1 MNTIHSIFHK
11 FIKRDVVTSLYTNAF
26 ASFGRNAVLYRPL
39 YIKGKEFIHIG
50 NNTTILN
57 NSRIQVYND
66 LTGLK
71 SEVRIGDNCYLGYNI
86 SILAGGSI
94 EICDGVLMASNIL
107 ISSEN
112 HSVNP
117 EDKRYYSAQP
127 LVCDSVRIGEG
138 CWIGE
143 RVCILPGIT
152 IGKKCV
158 VGAGSIVTK
167 NIPDYCMVAGSP
179 AKVIKVY
186 DFEKHAWI
194 RSEDNK

>member
-1 MNTIHSIFHK
+1 MKTIYLIFHK
-11 FIKRDVVTSLYTNAF
+11 FIKRDVVTSLYTRAF
-26 ASFGRNAVLYRPL
+26 ASFGRKSVLYLPL
-39 YIKGKEFIHIG
+39 YIKGKEFISIG
-50 NNTTILN
+50 DNTTILN
-57 NSRIQVYND
+57 NARIQVYND

-71 SEVRIGDNCYLGYNI
+71 SEVRIGNNCYIGYNT
-86 SILAGGSI
+86 SILAGGNV
-94 EICDGVLMASNIL
+94 EIGDGVLMASNIL

-117 EDKRYYSAQP
+117 EDERYYSAQP
-127 LVCDSVRIGEG
+127 LVCAPVKIEDG

-167 NIPDYCMVAGSP
+167 SIPDYCMVAGAP
-179 AKVIKVY
+179 AKVIKKY
-186 DFEKHAWI
+186 DFEKHAWV
-194 RSEDNK
+194 RGEEQK

>member
-1 MNTIHSIFHK
+1 M
-11 FIKRDVVTSLYTNAF
+11 TSLYTRLF
-26 ASFGRNAVLYRPL
+26 ASFGRKSVLYRPL
-39 YIKGKEFIHIG
+39 YIKGKEFIHVG
-50 NNTTILN
+50 DNTTILN
-57 NSRIQVYND
+57 NARIQVYND

-71 SEVRIGDNCYLGYNI
+71 SEVRIGNNCYIGYNT
-86 SILAGGSI
+86 SILAGGNV
-94 EICDGVLMASNIL
+94 EIGDGVLMASNIL

-117 EDKRYYSAQP
+117 EDERYYSAQP
-127 LVCDSVRIGEG
+127 LVCDPVKIDEG

-167 NIPDYCMVAGSP
+167 DIPDYCMVAGAP
-179 AKVIKVY
+179 AKVIKKY
-186 DFEKHAWI
+186 DFEKHAWV
-194 RSEDNK
+194 RSEDQK